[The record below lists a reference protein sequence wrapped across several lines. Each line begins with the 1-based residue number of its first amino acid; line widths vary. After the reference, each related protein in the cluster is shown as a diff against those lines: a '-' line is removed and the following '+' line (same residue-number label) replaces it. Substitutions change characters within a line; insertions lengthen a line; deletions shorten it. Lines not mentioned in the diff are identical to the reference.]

1 MLLLF
6 SNLDSIAHFACS
18 DNDHK
23 DDTDDDDD
31 DVPNIVDRQNKFL
44 YYYMNFPEKVRLT
57 IGHQFSDMIKFCT
70 FKGRDCLTGWD
81 LQGKDPS
88 DSNLLLNGIVH
99 FMWEGGWGPST
110 SLQYL

>member
-1 MLLLF
+1 MIYIHILLLF

-18 DNDHK
+18 DNDHN

-31 DVPNIVDRQNKFL
+31 NVPNIVDRQNKFL

-81 LQGKDPS
+81 L
-88 DSNLLLNGIVH
+88 
-99 FMWEGGWGPST
+99 
-110 SLQYL
+110 